1 MKNWNGISTY
11 KERDMSLGTILLALL
26 VFSLVV
32 IFHEFGHFIVAKY
45 NKVRVI
51 EFSLGMGPRLV
62 SLAKSEAGRKVLFL
76 KSSRYFEE
84 HPEYD
89 DYTVYSWKVL
99 PFGGSC
105 MMLGE
110 EEAMDSENSFSKKSV
125 YARMAII
132 FAGPFFNFILAF
144 LLALILIGT
153 VGYSSASITMIEQN
167 SPLTAAGVQQGD
179 MIKEING
186 EKIVVSGEVG
196 FYLALHPMDG
206 SPVEMTLERNGERF
220 TKTVTPVSVQNND
233 GSQSY
238 KLLFGY
244 GARQKVGAW
253 KTIGYAAYEVKYW
266 ISTVVKSLGQM
277 ITGHVSRKDVSG
289 PVGIVKI
296 VGSSVNTS
304 MKAGEKTGTSVQNAI
319 FTLINLCIM
328 LTANLGVMN
337 LIPIP
342 ALDGGRLVFLI
353 AEWIRRK
360 PLPQKF
366 ESYTNTVGFMMLM
379 ALMVFIL
386 VNDVVNLF

>member
-1 MKNWNGISTY
+1 
-11 KERDMSLGTILLALL
+11 MSLGNILLALL

-45 NKVRVI
+45 NKVGVI
-51 EFSLGMGPRLV
+51 EFSLGMGPRLI
-62 SLAKSEAGRKVLFL
+62 SLAKSGTGRKVLFL

-89 DYTVYSWKVL
+89 ENTVYSWKIL

-110 EEAMDSENSFSKKSV
+110 EEAMDSEKSFSKKSV

-144 LLALILIGT
+144 LLSLVLIGT
-153 VGYSSASITMIEQN
+153 VGYSAPAITKILDN
-167 SPLTAAGVQQGD
+167 SPLIAAGVQEGD
-179 MIKEING
+179 VVKEING
-186 EKIVVSGEVG
+186 ERIIVNGELQ
-196 FYLALHPMDG
+196 FYLAIHPLDG
-206 SPVEMTLERNGERF
+206 SPVELTLERDGQKFE
-220 TKTVTPVSVQNND
+220 KSITPVAEQQKD
-233 GSQSY
+233 GTKAY
-238 KLLFGY
+238 KLGFHY
-244 GARQKVGAW
+244 GARQKVGVW
-253 KTIGYAAYEVKYW
+253 KTIGYSAYEVKYW

-296 VGSSVNTS
+296 VGSSVDAS
-304 MKAGEKTGTSVQNAI
+304 MKAGEKTGTGVQNAI
-319 FTLINLCIM
+319 LTLLNLSIM

-366 ESYTNTVGFMMLM
+366 ENYTNTVGFMLLM

>member
-1 MKNWNGISTY
+1 
-11 KERDMSLGTILLALL
+11 MSLGTILLALL

-45 NKVRVI
+45 NKVGVI
-51 EFSLGMGPRLV
+51 EFSLGMGPRLI
-62 SLAKSEAGRKVLFL
+62 SLVKSESGRKVLFL
-76 KSSRYFEE
+76 KSSRFFEE

-89 DYTVYSWKVL
+89 DNTVYSWKVL

-110 EEAMDSENSFSKKSV
+110 EEALDSEKSFSKKSV

-153 VGYSSASITMIEQN
+153 VGYSSAAITRMEQN
-167 SPLTAAGVQQGD
+167 SPLVTAGVQQGD
-179 MIKEING
+179 IIKEING

-196 FYLALHPMDG
+196 FYLALHPLDG
-206 SPVEMTLERNGERF
+206 SPVDMTLERNGEQF
-220 TKTVTPVSVQNND
+220 TKEVTPISVKNKD

-238 KLLFGY
+238 KLLFNY
-244 GARQKVGAW
+244 GARQKVGVW
-253 KTIGYAAYEVKYW
+253 KSIGYAAYEVKYW

-296 VGSSVNTS
+296 VGSSVDQS
-304 MKAGEKTGTSVQNAI
+304 MKAGQKTGTGVQNAI

-360 PLPQKF
+360 PLPEKF
-366 ESYTNTVGFMMLM
+366 ENYTNTVGFMMLM

>member
-1 MKNWNGISTY
+1 
-11 KERDMSLGTILLALL
+11 MSLGTILLALL

-277 ITGHVSRKDVSG
+277 ITGPWRSVAPPWYRSGSSSLRCGCSPPPAPDSPGPPGRPQWPCGRRSG
-289 PVGIVKI
+289 P
-296 VGSSVNTS
+296 
-304 MKAGEKTGTSVQNAI
+304 
-319 FTLINLCIM
+319 C
-328 LTANLGVMN
+328 
-337 LIPIP
+337 
-342 ALDGGRLVFLI
+342 
-353 AEWIRRK
+353 RRICRR
-360 PLPQKF
+360 
-366 ESYTNTVGFMMLM
+366 SG
-379 ALMVFIL
+379 
-386 VNDVVNLF
+386 

>member
-1 MKNWNGISTY
+1 
-11 KERDMSLGTILLALL
+11 MSLGTILLALL

-45 NKVRVI
+45 NKVGVI
-51 EFSLGMGPRLV
+51 EFSLGMGPRLI
-62 SLAKSEAGRKVLFL
+62 SLVKSESGRKVLFL
-76 KSSRYFEE
+76 KSSRFFEE

-89 DYTVYSWKVL
+89 DNTAYSWKIL

-110 EEAMDSENSFSKKSV
+110 EEALDSEKSFSKKSV

-153 VGYSSASITMIEQN
+153 VGYSSAAITRMEQN
-167 SPLTAAGVQQGD
+167 SPLVTAGVQQGD
-179 MIKEING
+179 IIKEING

-196 FYLALHPMDG
+196 FYLALHPLDG
-206 SPVEMTLERNGERF
+206 SPVDMTLERNGEQF
-220 TKTVTPVSVQNND
+220 TKEVTPVSVKNKD

-238 KLLFGY
+238 KLLFNY
-244 GARQKVGAW
+244 GARQKVGVW
-253 KTIGYAAYEVKYW
+253 KSIGYAAYEVKYW

-296 VGSSVNTS
+296 VGSSVDQS
-304 MKAGEKTGTSVQNAI
+304 MKAGQKTGTGVQNAI

-360 PLPQKF
+360 PLPEKF
-366 ESYTNTVGFMMLM
+366 ENYTNTVGFMMLM

>member
-1 MKNWNGISTY
+1 
-11 KERDMSLGTILLALL
+11 MSLGTILLALL

-244 GARQKVGAW
+244 GARQKVSAW